1 MSQKQ
6 DLIDFF
12 RERAL
17 KFGDFTLVSG
27 KKAKYYLDGKQVT
40 LHARGLTLVSEGF
53 LELLSDLEYDAV
65 GGMVIGA
72 DPIVGGM
79 LNAASEK
86 RPDLRGFLIR
96 KESKGHGTQ
105 KFVEGPVEPG
115 MKVVIV
121 EDVVTTGGSAL
132 QAVER
137 IQDFGCEVVCVAGII
152 DRLEGGKANFEA
164 RGLEHRTLLTIRDFG
179 LEPPTE

>member
-1 MSQKQ
+1 
-6 DLIDFF
+6 
-12 RERAL
+12 
-17 KFGDFTLVSG
+17 
-27 KKAKYYLDGKQVT
+27 
-40 LHARGLTLVSEGF
+40 
-53 LELLSDLEYDAV
+53 
-65 GGMVIGA
+65 MVIGA

>member
-1 MSQKQ
+1 MEQSEA
-6 DLIDFF
+6 ITT
-12 RERAL
+12 
-17 KFGDFTLVSG
+17 GMN
-27 KKAKYYLDGKQVT
+27 AKTVMRK
-40 LHARGLTLVSEGF
+40 EGF
-53 LELLSDLEYDAV
+53 
-65 GGMVIGA
+65 
-72 DPIVGGM
+72 
-79 LNAASEK
+79 
-86 RPDLRGFLIR
+86 
-96 KESKGHGTQ
+96 
-105 KFVEGPVEPG
+105 EPG